1 MKKEVEETRR
11 KDTVGYSSTREKSPP
26 PFSAKGRTAGIPDLL
41 IAEKA
46 MEIKAH
52 LQKHSLRAWKV

>member
-11 KDTVGYSSTREKSPP
+11 KDTVGYSSTRVPP